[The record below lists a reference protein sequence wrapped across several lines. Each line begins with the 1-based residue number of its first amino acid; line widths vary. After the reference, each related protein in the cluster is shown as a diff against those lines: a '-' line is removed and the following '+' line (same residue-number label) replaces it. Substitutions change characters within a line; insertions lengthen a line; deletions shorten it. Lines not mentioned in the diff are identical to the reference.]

1 MGKSPVADGNLT
13 IANMLEG
20 RELAVFATSP
30 SAPIGDAAK
39 TMGSKKIGLLV
50 VTGAEGEFF
59 GVLSERDIIRAIGED
74 GADALAKPV
83 DSLYTRDVVACA
95 MDDNPHDVMATMN
108 HGGFRHIP
116 VVDQGKVQAVV
127 SLSDMTRY
135 VLREV
140 EYAALPIL

>member
-1 MGKSPVADGNLT
+1 MADGNLT

-20 RELAVFATSP
+20 RDLEVHSVAPSSP
-30 SAPIGDAAK
+30 ISGAAK
-39 TMGSKKIGLLV
+39 IMGANKIGLVV
-50 VTGAEGEFF
+50 VTGPEDEFF
-59 GVLSERDIIRAIGED
+59 GVLSERDIIRAISED

-95 MDDNPHDVMATMN
+95 LDDNPHDVMATMN

-127 SLSDMTRY
+127 SLSDMTQY

-140 EYAALPIL
+140 EYAALPVL

>member
-1 MGKSPVADGNLT
+1 MADGNLT
-13 IANMLEG
+13 IARMLEG
-20 RELAVFATSP
+20 RELVVYAT
-30 SAPIGDAAK
+30 APTATIGEAAR
-39 TMGSKKIGLLV
+39 TMGSKKIGLVV
-50 VTGAEGEFF
+50 VTGSEGEFF

-83 DSLYTRDVVACA
+83 ETLYARDVVACA

-108 HGGFRHIP
+108 QGGFRHIP

-127 SLSDMTRY
+127 SLSDMTQF